1 MLYIRRLLRR
11 LPQRYRKGG
20 ARPRHWVLGLVL
32 LAVLALTGF
41 SEWGLAG
48 VSPALTE
55 EAARGYVL
63 ERVAQAVEQELAE
76 QTEPFVTV
84 ERDGEGQVSMVSARP
99 EQLNRLRTGVV
110 ERLGESLRG
119 RATVYV
125 PAGSLTGISLLNGR
139 GFPVPIALRLEGS
152 AEVEFSTD
160 FLSAGVNQTCHR
172 LVMTV
177 RARAF
182 SQSRRFET
190 SVEAQSGTVLAETL
204 VVGQVP
210 EVSVTGK

>member
-1 MLYIRRLLRR
+1 MLYIRKLQRFIRR
-11 LPQRYRKGG
+11 HRQGP
-20 ARPRHWVLGLVL
+20 ARRWILGLT
-32 LAVLALTGF
+32 ALALVGLVGF
-41 SEWGLAG
+41 SESGLAG
-48 VSPALTE
+48 VSPELTE

-63 ERVAQAVEQELAE
+63 EQVARAVEQELAE
-76 QTEPFVTV
+76 QTKPFVTV
-84 ERDGEGQVSMVSARP
+84 ERDGVGQVALVSARP
-99 EQLNRLRTGVV
+99 EQLNRLRAGVM
-110 ERLGESLRG
+110 ERLGEALRG

-125 PAGSLTGISLLNGR
+125 PAGSLTGVGLLNGR
-139 GFPVPIALRLEGS
+139 GFSVPIALRLEGS

-190 SVEAQSGTVLAETL
+190 SVEAQTGTVLAETL